1 LSAKQ
6 PYENRSVFSQINYD
20 DMNKS
25 IVGLLWLVSLPL
37 LAQETETRPLSTFR
51 GVKVSQAIDVYLKK
65 GDKESARVEVSGG
78 SLSDVVTAV
87 EGSSLK
93 LKMKDHLNFQFKV
106 NVKVYVTYVALDKI
120 SASSAS
126 SIFSEGVIKSDH
138 IDIGASSAANIEVS
152 LDANSTMVDT
162 SSAGEVVL
170 EGKSSKLE
178 VEASSAGDIDAYKLE
193 SETVVANVSSG
204 GEAKL
209 SVSKDLEAHASSG
222 GDIRYRGNPTRTNTH
237 SSSGGS
243 VKKSN

>member
-1 LSAKQ
+1 MK
-6 PYENRSVFSQINYD
+6 
-20 DMNKS
+20 KS
-25 IVGLLWLVSLPL
+25 IVALFWLVTIPL
-37 LAQETETRPLSTFR
+37 CAQKTETRALNSFR
-51 GVKVSQAIDVYLKK
+51 SIKVSQAIDAYLKK
-65 GDKESARVEVSGG
+65 GDKEGVRVEVTGDG
-78 SLSDVVTAV
+78 ALTDVITEV
-87 EGSSLK
+87 EGSSLRI
-93 LKMKDHLNFQFKV
+93 KMRDNHRFWNKV
-106 NVKVYVTYVALDKI
+106 NVKVYVTYVNIDKI

-126 SIFSEGVIKSDH
+126 SVFSEGVIKTDH
-138 IDIGASSAANIEVS
+138 IEIGASSAANVELS

-170 EGKSSKLE
+170 EGKSPKLE
-178 VEASSAGDIDAYKLE
+178 VEASSAGDVDAYRLV

-204 GEAKL
+204 GEAKI

>member
-1 LSAKQ
+1 MKK
-6 PYENRSVFSQINYD
+6 F
-20 DMNKS
+20 
-25 IVGLLWLVSLPL
+25 IVGLLFVSSSVW
-37 LAQETETRPLSTFR
+37 AQQTETRPLSSFR

-65 GDKESARVEVSGG
+65 GDKENARVEVSGG
-78 SLSDVVTAV
+78 DISDVITTV

-93 LKMKDHLNFQFKV
+93 VKMKDHVSFRFKV
-106 NVKVYVTYVALDKI
+106 NVKVYVTYVSLDKI

-126 SIFSEGVIKSDH
+126 SVFSEGVIKTDH
-138 IDIGASSAANIEVS
+138 IDIGASSAANVEVS
-152 LDANSTMVDT
+152 LEANSTMVDT

-170 EGKSSKLE
+170 EGKSPKLE